1 MSSRFANRF
10 WSLLALTATLAA
22 ACGGGGGS
30 EPKTASARQERAAS
44 VRLERVV
51 DGLSFP
57 LDFAGPQGDPSRQF
71 IAEKGGR
78 IRVLRDGVLID
89 TPFLD
94 LSGRVSGGSEQGLL
108 GIAFHPGYPGDGRFF
123 VNYTD
128 RAGDTHVASFRV
140 SADPDVADAGSGA
153 DVLFV
158 DQPFPNHNG
167 GGLAFGPDGFLYIGL
182 GDGGGAGDPAGN
194 GQSLSTLLGKIL
206 RIDVEG
212 ASPYAIPAGN
222 PFGASPGARGE
233 IWSYGL
239 RNPFRFSFD
248 RGSGDMYIG
257 DVGQAALEE
266 IDFAGRSN
274 GGQNFG
280 WSRTEGTQCFG
291 SANCDRSGITFP
303 IAEYGH
309 DAGCSVTGG
318 YVYRGAAIPALQGE
332 YFYGDFCSGFVR
344 SLHVDGGSASGQ
356 REWPE
361 LAPGDSITSFGQDA
375 AGEIYVVTAGG
386 AVFRVAPAS

>member
-1 MSSRFANRF
+1 MTSRH
-10 WSLLALTATLAA
+10 SILPGGLLALITTLA

-30 EPKTASARQERAAS
+30 EPKTASVGQGRAAS
-44 VRLERVV
+44 VRLERIA
-51 DGLSFP
+51 DGLVFP
-57 LDFAGPQGDPSRQF
+57 LDFAAPQGDPSRQF

-78 IRVLRDGVLID
+78 VRVLRDGLLLD
-89 TPFLD
+89 APFLD

-140 SADPDVADAGSGA
+140 SANPDVAEAGSGA
-153 DVLFV
+153 DLLFV
-158 DQPFPNHNG
+158 DQPFANHNG
-167 GGLAFGPDGFLYIGL
+167 GGLAFGPDGFLYVAL
-182 GDGGGAGDPAGN
+182 GDGGGKGDPSGN
-194 GQSLSTLLGKIL
+194 GQNLSTLLGKIL
-206 RIDVEG
+206 RIDVDG
-212 ASPYAIPAGN
+212 GIPYAIPAGN
-222 PFGASPGARGE
+222 PFAATPGARGE

-248 RGSGDMYIG
+248 RAGGDMYIG
-257 DVGQAALEE
+257 DVGEEAREE
-266 IDFAGRSN
+266 IDFAPRSSS
-274 GGQNFG
+274 GQNFG
-280 WSRTEGTQCFG
+280 WNRTEGTQCFG
-291 SANCDRSGITFP
+291 SANCERGGITFP

-332 YFYGDFCSGFVR
+332 YFFGDFCSGFVR
-344 SLHVDGGSASGQ
+344 SLHVEGGSASGQ
-356 REWPE
+356 RDWPE

-375 AGEIYVVTAGG
+375 GGEIYVVTAGG

>member
-1 MSSRFANRF
+1 MTSRTPIVPRG
-10 WSLLALTATLAA
+10 LVALVATLGA

-30 EPKTASARQERAAS
+30 DAKTAAVRLESAA
-44 VRLERVV
+44 VKLERVV
-51 DGLSFP
+51 DGLAFP
-57 LDFAGPQGDPSRQF
+57 LDFAAPPGDRSRQF

-78 IRVLRDGVLID
+78 VRVLRDGILID
-89 TPFLD
+89 APFLD

-108 GIAFHPGYPGDGRFF
+108 GIAFHPGYPSDRRVF
-123 VNYTD
+123 VDYTD

-153 DVLFV
+153 DVLVV
-158 DQPFPNHNG
+158 DQPFANHNG

-182 GDGGGAGDPAGN
+182 GDGGGEGDPLGS

-206 RIDVEG
+206 RIDVDRG
-212 ASPYAIPAGN
+212 SPYAIPAGN
-222 PFGASPGARGE
+222 PFAGTPGARGE
-233 IWSYGL
+233 IWSFGL

-248 RGSGDMYIG
+248 RGGGDLYIG
-257 DVGQAALEE
+257 DVGQDAREE
-266 IDFAGRSN
+266 IDFGPHSR
-274 GGQNFG
+274 GGQNYG
-280 WSRTEGTQCFG
+280 WNRTEGTPCFG
-291 SANCDRSGITFP
+291 SANCDRNGLTFP

-318 YVYRGAAIPALQGE
+318 YVYRGAAIPALQGQ
-332 YFYGDFCSGFVR
+332 YFYGDFCAGFVR
-344 SLHVDGGSASGQ
+344 SLHVDGGTASGD

-375 AGEIYVVTAGG
+375 DGEIYVVTAGG